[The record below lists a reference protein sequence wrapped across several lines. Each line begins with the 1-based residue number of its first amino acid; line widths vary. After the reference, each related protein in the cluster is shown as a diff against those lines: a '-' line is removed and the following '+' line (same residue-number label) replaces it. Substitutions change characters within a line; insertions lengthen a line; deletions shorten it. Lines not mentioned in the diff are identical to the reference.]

1 MTREQD
7 LFLLTNDQG
16 NIPEAERHGLGFYA
30 RDTRHLSVY
39 DFRLNGSR
47 PIVLLSS
54 AGSGFSQEQVLGNHR
69 FEQHGNTAGRAT
81 IELTRERVL
90 NGCLEE
96 TLQVDNYN
104 PFPVEIQVDYRF
116 AADFADI
123 FEVRG
128 HQRKHPGKHTS
139 PTVEH
144 DCITYRYLGA
154 DGIWRK
160 TAIHFDPAPTSIDEH
175 GAGFVISLGPRSR
188 RTYHLSI
195 SVDEAR
201 ERRGLSGL
209 QHLRREY
216 EAWQA
221 DFVQVHTGN
230 EVFNEVIKRSIS
242 DLRMLWT
249 RSSHDHS
256 YLAAGTPWYATLF
269 GRDSL
274 IASLQTLPFRPQLAR
289 ACLALLARHQGQGF
303 NPQTGEEPG
312 KILHEERQNELSM
325 IGELP
330 YRRYYGSVDSTPLF
344 LLLAAEYTHWTGDLE
359 TLGSLMQ
366 AIEAALAW
374 VRDYGDLDG
383 DGLIEYRTDSGHG
396 LRNQGWKDSIE
407 AIVHADGRLC
417 HGPIALPEVQGYL
430 YLAYQ
435 RLAPIF
441 DHIGRPDRAA
451 ELRKLADTLQAR
463 FEAAFWLDDEQSIAM
478 ALDGDKVPS
487 RVMSSNAGQ
496 ALWGGI
502 LRPER
507 ARKVCDALFSGEMF
521 SGWGI
526 RTMSAATSTYLPL
539 GYHLGTVWPH
549 DNGIIAL
556 GLKQYGMTAEVNEIA
571 TAMFDAAQQFP
582 GYRLPELFGGHARTE
597 YHPPVPYP
605 VACRPQ
611 AWTAGATLHL
621 LQAILGLRPDA
632 LNGRLDVVQP
642 RLPYWLP
649 SVAITGLSVGTAQVN
664 LNFRSEPS
672 GTSVTP
678 DLRGNLQVRI
688 SQ

>member
-1 MTREQD
+1 
-7 LFLLTNDQG
+7 
-16 NIPEAERHGLGFYA
+16 
-30 RDTRHLSVY
+30 
-39 DFRLNGSR
+39 
-47 PIVLLSS
+47 VLLSS

-69 FEQHGNTAGRAT
+69 FVQDGNVAGRAT

-90 NGCLEE
+90 HGSLEE
-96 TLQVDNYN
+96 TLRVNNYN
-104 PFPVEIQVDYRF
+104 PFPVSLQVDYRF

-123 FEVRG
+123 FEIRG
-128 HQRKHPGKHTS
+128 HQRKHEGTYGAPQVGQ
-139 PTVEH
+139 

-154 DGIWRK
+154 DGVWRK
-160 TAIHFDPAPTSIDEH
+160 TAVHFDPAPSELSAD
-175 GAGFVISLGPRSR
+175 GASLRIR
-188 RTYHLSI
+188 L
-195 SVDEAR
+195 EAR
-201 ERRGLSGL
+201 SQATYRLRIVVSDGHEDSAFSGL
-209 QHLRREY
+209 QRLHRDY
-216 EAWQA
+216 ENWSNSFAA
-221 DFVQVHTGN
+221 IHTSN
-230 EVFNEVIKRSIS
+230 EVFNALLDRSIS

-249 RSSHDHS
+249 HSTHDHS
-256 YLAAGTPWYATLF
+256 YIAAGTPWYATLF
-269 GRDSL
+269 GRDS
-274 IASLQTLPFRPQLAR
+274 IITSLQTLPFRPQLAR
-289 ACLALLARHQGQGF
+289 ECLALLARHQGQSV
-303 NPQTGEEPG
+303 NRITGEEPG

-344 LLLAAEYTHWTGDLE
+344 LVLAAEYVHWTGDLE

-366 AIEAALAW
+366 AIDAALAW

-383 DGLIEYRTDSGHG
+383 DGLIEYRTDSGSG

-407 AIVHADGRLC
+407 AIMHEDGTIC
-417 HGPIALPEVQGYL
+417 DGPIALVEVQSYL

-441 DHIGRPDRAA
+441 DSIGRKEQANDLRLLA
-451 ELRKLADTLQAR
+451 ETLRRR
-463 FEAAFWLDDEQSIAM
+463 FEKAFWLEDEQCLAM
-478 ALDGDKVPS
+478 ALDGNKQPT

-502 LRPER
+502 VSPEHAQR
-507 ARKVCDALFSGEMF
+507 VCEALFTNEMF

-526 RTMSAATSTYLPL
+526 RTLGSKTSTYFPL

-556 GLKQYGMTAEVNEIA
+556 GLKRYGMDSEVNEIA
-571 TAMFDAAQQFP
+571 TALFDAAQQFP
-582 GYRLPELFGGHARTE
+582 GYRLPELIGGHARTD

-611 AWTAGATLHL
+611 AWTAGASLHL
-621 LQAILGLRPDA
+621 LQAILGLEPNA
-632 LNGRLDVVQP
+632 LHGTLDIKRP

-649 SVAITGLSVGTAQVN
+649 DVSVSGLMVGDVRVD
-664 LNFRSEPS
+664 LHLRSEQ
-672 GTSVTP
+672 GATAVTSEVG
-678 DLRGNLQVRI
+678 DGLQVLI